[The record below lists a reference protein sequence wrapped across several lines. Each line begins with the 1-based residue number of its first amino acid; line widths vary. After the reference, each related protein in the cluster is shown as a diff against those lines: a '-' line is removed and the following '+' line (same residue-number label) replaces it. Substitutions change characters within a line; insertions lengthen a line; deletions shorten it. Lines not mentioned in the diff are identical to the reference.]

1 MNDALLLAVG
11 AAGGVTLVSAA
22 AYLLYK
28 LWVWRNL

>member
-11 AAGGVTLVSAA
+11 AASGIALVSAA

-28 LWVWRNL
+28 LWVWRNM

>member
-11 AAGGVTLVSAA
+11 AAFGAVSVSAA
-22 AYLLYK
+22 AYLVYK